1 VKPGPTARAALVLL
15 AFLAVFTVVDRMAA
29 TGGGPRTTAAAPP
42 RAAAD
47 QPTTTAATTTTA
59 AAATTTAAPTTTTRA
74 PATITT
80 ATPTTKRPTG
90 TTLRPVGGVTV
101 QVLNG
106 VWVDGLAHRV
116 AAQLRTAGYDVVAAN
131 TALGSYSV
139 SRIYYTGGHRADA
152 EAFKDRFPV
161 FAVIEPAPAN
171 LSRRVALHVVI
182 GKDYPGV

>member
-15 AFLAVFTVVDRMAA
+15 AFLAVFTVVDRMSAPDR
-29 TGGGPRTTAAAPP
+29 GRRTAAAPP
-42 RAAAD
+42 GTATE
-47 QPTTTAATTTTA
+47 QPDTTA
-59 AAATTTAAPTTTTRA
+59 AATTTTAAPTTTTRA
-74 PATITT
+74 PTTTT
-80 ATPTTKRPTG
+80 APPTTKRPTG
-90 TTLRPVGGVTV
+90 TTLRPAGGVTV

-106 VWVDGLAHRV
+106 VWVTGLAHRV
-116 AAQLRTAGYDVVAAN
+116 AAQVRTAGYDVVAAR

-152 EAFKDRFPV
+152 EAFKDRFPA
-161 FAVIEPAPAN
+161 FAVVEPAPGN